1 MHRVGFEFQSATRAL
16 LVSFTPVLSSCT
28 CAHPSRAH
36 ATHSVDHVVTP
47 PLNVLERPTGGA
59 AHEAPLDPEWLAMLG
74 LASEALGTGAAAA
87 WGDAA
92 AVRRRWSL
100 FLNPHISRETVV

>member
-1 MHRVGFEFQSATRAL
+1 MHRVGFPISNKSTL
-16 LVSFTPVLSSCT
+16 VLSHPSSPSCT
-28 CAHPSRAH
+28 CFYPSRAH

-47 PLNVLERPTGGA
+47 PLNVLERTTGGA

-87 WGDAA
+87 WSHAA
-92 AVRRRWSL
+92 AVRLRWSL
-100 FLNPHISRETVV
+100 F